1 MSTKK
6 LFPVV
11 CTLLLLISC
20 KPKIPQNDNIFQ
32 FRNYISY
39 TTSGVVS
46 TSKNIQ
52 IKFSK
57 NISLLRE
64 ERLINE
70 KIITIWPKIK
80 GELKMVNDRILEFV
94 PKEKLASNTEYAVGV
109 HLDKVFKDVPEKL
122 KEYNFQFKTI
132 KPSVSVQV
140 NAIHSYDKRFQY
152 IEGIV
157 RSADIVDLNDVRK
170 MISAK
175 QARKNRKI
183 VWNES
188 YTTGK
193 TFEFKIDSVQRFEET
208 TAVLVKYSGR
218 SIGAENKGEEEIEIM
233 GANTFKV
240 LNVEAVNKDEQYL
253 TINFSDPLKKQQNF
267 DGLVMLKGAK
277 KPKYVVDGNVLKV
290 YYESVLK
297 GEAEVTI
304 FEGIKNIHNYKLK
317 ESISRAVS
325 FEDIKPNVRLI
336 SNGNILPNSKDLK
349 FNFEAVNLKSVDI
362 RVIRIFEDNV
372 LQFLQENN
380 LNSNYEYAIKKVGR
394 RIAKEKITLIE
405 NEELATGN
413 WSAYSV
419 DLSKL
424 FKASPGAIYRVELS
438 FGKEDAIYTCTNSE
452 IPTEVDEATIYEKRA
467 KKQNE
472 EARELQYWDNV
483 IYSYKK
489 HNYNWRERD
498 NPCHDAYYGPEK
510 TVSQNLLASN
520 LGVIVKK
527 GLNGIYH
534 FAVTDIVGANGV
546 PDAII
551 SLYNYQQQKIG
562 QTKTNG
568 VGFAK
573 LTLDKNA
580 SFAIVSK
587 NSSKNYIKLEDG
599 HALSLSRFNVSGV
612 RSQKGIKGYIYGERG
627 VWRPG
632 DSLHLTFMLN
642 DSDNKLPQGHPVK
655 MEVRDPSNKVIYKK
669 VTAEHVN
676 QMYTFTVP
684 TTKENSTG
692 NYTAKITVGGAK
704 FYKKLKVETVK
715 PNRLKM
721 QVDFVETI
729 LSNTKNTKGKVAV
742 KWLHGAP
749 AKNVRVELLAKV
761 SKKYNAFNQYK
772 GYVFSDPAKE
782 YRTEEFTFFD
792 GNVDINGEMTISK
805 KLDIGKNAPGLLNIQ
820 FLTRAYEKGGDFSM
834 DAFTKTYAP
843 FNSFVGVRS
852 PKGNS
857 YGSFYTDEKQ
867 RFDLVTV
874 DKDGSPIQRNNIE
887 VDIYKI
893 EWRWWWNTSD
903 DNLSSY
909 ASNTFHQPYKTMY
922 VNTNAKGRGHF
933 TLEIPEE
940 ERGRFLI
947 RIKDTKSGHA
957 TGRIAYFYKNWW
969 TKQPSGDKEAAKML
983 IFSSDKE
990 RYKVGDV
997 VKITFPSGEKG
1008 RALISIE
1015 NGTEVLKTSWVK
1027 TRKGGTK
1034 IEIPVTAEMAPN
1046 VFVNISLL
1054 QPHKSVENDLP
1065 IRLYGTIPILVDD
1078 PDTKLNPIISMPAE
1092 LEPEKEFTL
1101 RVSEQN
1107 QKAMSYTLAIVEE
1120 GLLDLTRFKTPN
1132 AHHQFYAKEALG
1144 VKTWDIYDYVIGA
1157 YSGSIDQVFAI
1168 GGDGSNA
1175 KGKNRKAN
1183 RFKPVVRYLGPF
1195 TLKKGQTKKHTIKLP
1210 NYIGSVRAM
1219 VVASDYRKEA
1229 YGSTE
1234 KTVPV
1239 KKPLMVLA
1247 TLPRKLS
1254 PGEKVTLPVTI
1265 FAMDKKVKNVSISL
1279 KSSKGIT
1286 TTSGSTKTIRFDK
1299 VGEKMVY
1306 FQLDVS
1312 KAKGL
1317 NTLEVLAEGNGQK
1330 ASYKVE
1336 FDVVNPNVISTKIT
1350 DKTVISNQSTKITFK
1365 TFGVHNSNSAALEFS
1380 TIPQIDFTKR
1390 LSYLV
1395 RYPHGCVEQTT
1406 SSVFPQL
1413 FLSEI
1418 FDLSEKKKRE
1428 IQKNIEAGIKRLSHF
1443 QRFNGGMS
1451 YWPGEDY
1458 VDDWATTYSGHFMLE
1473 AEKKGFVLPFGFK
1486 NNWIAYQKKIARN
1499 WKPGHGYTGDLGQAY
1514 RLYTLALAGA
1524 SDLSAMN
1531 RLREFKN
1538 LSNAAKWRLAAAY
1551 ALVGQDQAS
1560 ERIMNAARL
1569 DFRTSETNRYTYG
1582 SDVRDR
1588 AMALETMILTKN
1600 REKDDLLKI
1609 VAKDLSSNIWMSTQT
1624 TAYSLLAIS
1633 KVIQNNGGKSIQASY
1648 TIDGKTI
1655 EVQSS
1660 KTFVQRTIPVSEGTY
1675 TVSIKNKKGNVL
1687 YVRLVNAGKLPLGE
1701 EVTTSRGFNVH
1712 IDYRDVKGNKLDIS
1726 TLKQGQDFYAN
1737 IEIEN
1742 LEYTVVKN
1750 VALSQIFPS
1759 GWEIVNTRFTD
1770 FGSSVVSKAR
1780 YTDIRDDRV
1789 NFYFTIGRGRRD
1801 SVRTFRVLLNASYL
1815 GKYYLPGTQV
1825 EAMYD
1830 NDYFV
1835 RTKGQWVEVIK

>member
-1 MSTKK
+1 MGTKN
-6 LFPVV
+6 LFP
-11 CTLLLLISC
+11 LLSVLLFFVGC
-20 KPKIPQNDNIFQ
+20 KPKIPQSDNVYQ

-52 IKFSK
+52 IKLSK
-57 NISLLRE
+57 STPLLKE
-64 ERLINE
+64 GVSVTE
-70 KIITIWPKIK
+70 KLLTIWPKVK
-80 GELKMVNDRILEFV
+80 GELKVINDRTLEFV
-94 PKEKLASNTEYAVGV
+94 PKERLASNTEYAVGV
-109 HLDKVFKDVPEKL
+109 HLDKIFEEVPEEF

-132 KPSVSVQV
+132 KPTISVHM
-140 NAIHSYDKRFQY
+140 NAIHSYNKTFQY
-152 IEGIV
+152 IEGII
-157 RSADIVDLNDVRK
+157 RSADVVDLDDVKK
-170 MISAK
+170 MISARQEGK
-175 QARKNRKI
+175 KRAV

-188 YTTGK
+188 YRTGK
-193 TFEFKIDSVQRFEET
+193 SFEFKIDSIQRFEET
-208 TAVLVKYSGR
+208 STVSVVYNGR
-218 SIGAENKGEEEIEIM
+218 PIGAENKGEEEIKII
-233 GANTFKV
+233 GANTFKIV
-240 LNVEAVNKDEQYL
+240 NVEVVNKDEQYL
-253 TINFSDPLKKQQNF
+253 LINFSDPLKKQQNF
-267 DGLVMLKGAK
+267 DGLVMLKGAQS
-277 KPKYVVDGNVLKV
+277 PKYIVNGNVLKV
-290 YYESVLK
+290 YYESVLN
-297 GEAEVTI
+297 GETEVTI
-304 FEGIKNIHNYKLK
+304 FEGIKNAHNYTLK
-317 ESISRAVS
+317 ESVSKTVS
-325 FEDIKPNVRLI
+325 FESIKPNVRLI
-336 SNGNILPNSKDLK
+336 GNGNILPNSKDLR
-349 FNFEAVNLKSVDI
+349 FNFEAVNLKAVDI
-362 RVIRIFEDNV
+362 RVIKIFEDNV

-405 NEELATGN
+405 DEELATGN
-413 WSAYSV
+413 WRAYSV

-424 FKASPGAIYRVELS
+424 FKAAPGAIYRVEIS
-438 FGKEDAIYTCTNSE
+438 YTKDDAVYPCKT
-452 IPTEVDEATIYEKRA
+452 TEALNKNDKAARYEAAA
-467 KKQNE
+467 KDLND
-472 EARELQYWDNV
+472 EARETLYWDNV
-483 IYSYKK
+483 IYNYKR
-489 HNYNWRERD
+489 HTYNWRERD
-498 NPCHDAYYGPEK
+498 NPCHEAYYGPQK

-527 GLNGIYH
+527 GLNGKYH
-534 FAVTDIVGANGV
+534 FAITDIVSTNGV
-546 PDAII
+546 PDATI

-562 QTKTNG
+562 QVKTNG
-568 VGFAK
+568 EGFAK
-573 LTLDKNA
+573 LALDKNA

-587 NSSKNYIKLEDG
+587 NRSKNYVKLGDG
-599 HALSLSRFNVSGV
+599 NALSLSRFNVSGT

-632 DSLHLTFMLN
+632 DSIHLTFMLN
-642 DSDNKLPQGHPVK
+642 DIDNKLPQGHPIK
-655 MEVRDPSNKVIYKK
+655 MEVRDPNNKIIYKQ
-669 VTAEHVN
+669 VTVEHVN
-676 QMYTFTVP
+676 QMYAFTVP
-684 TTKENSTG
+684 TTKENNTG
-692 NYTAKITVGGAK
+692 NYTAKVTVGGAK

-721 QVDFVETI
+721 QVEFTDAT
-729 LSNTKNTKGKVAV
+729 LSNAKKAQGKVAV

-761 SKKYNAFNQYK
+761 TKKNNGFSQYK
-772 GYVFSDPAKE
+772 GYVFTDPIKK

-792 GNVDINGEMTISK
+792 GNVDANGERTISK

-820 FLTRAYEKGGDFSM
+820 FLTRAYEKGGDFSL
-834 DAFTKTYAP
+834 DAFTKIYAP
-843 FNSFVGVRS
+843 FSSFVGMKS
-852 PKGNS
+852 PKGNN
-857 YGSFYTDEKQ
+857 YGSFFTDEKQ
-867 RFDLVTV
+867 RFDLMTV
-874 DKDGSPIQRNNIE
+874 DKEGIPIQRNNVE
-887 VDIYKI
+887 VNIYKI

-909 ASNTFHQPYKTMY
+909 ASNTFHQPYRTIH
-922 VNTNAKGRGHF
+922 VNTNTKGKGHF
-933 TLEIPEE
+933 TVEIPDD

-947 RIKDTKSGHA
+947 RIKDPKSGHA

-969 TKQPSGDKEAAKML
+969 TTQSSGDKEAAKML
-983 IFSSDKE
+983 MFSSDKE
-990 RYKVGDV
+990 RYKVGDIA
-997 VKITFPSGEKG
+997 KITFPSGQKG

-1015 NGTEVLKTSWVK
+1015 NGTEVLKKSWVK
-1027 TRKGGTK
+1027 TNKGETR
-1034 IEIPVTAEMAPN
+1034 IEIPVTSKMTPN

-1054 QPHKSVENDLP
+1054 QPHKTVENDLP

-1078 PDTKLNPIISMPAE
+1078 PDTKLQPIISMPSE
-1092 LEPEKEFTL
+1092 LEPEKRFTL
-1101 RVSEQN
+1101 SVSEKN

-1175 KGKNRKAN
+1175 KAKNRKAN

-1195 TLKKGQTKKHTIKLP
+1195 SIGKGETKKHTIKLP
-1210 NYIGSVRAM
+1210 NYIGAVRTM
-1219 VVASDYRKEA
+1219 VIASDYRKEA
-1229 YGSTE
+1229 YGSAE

-1254 PGEKVTLPVTI
+1254 PGEKVTLPITVFT
-1265 FAMDKKVKNVSISL
+1265 MDEKVKNVSVKI
-1279 KSSKGIT
+1279 KSSKGVT
-1286 TTSGSTKTIRFDK
+1286 PVGTSKKSLTFDK
-1299 VGEKMVY
+1299 VGEKMAY

-1312 KAKGL
+1312 KAKGV
-1317 NTLEVLAEGNGQK
+1317 NTIEVFAEGNGQK
-1330 ASYKVE
+1330 ASYNLE
-1336 FDVVNPNVISTKIT
+1336 FDVVNPNVISTKII
-1350 DKTVISNQSTKITFK
+1350 DKTITSNQSAKIAFK
-1365 TFGVHNSNSAALEFS
+1365 TFGVVNSNSAILEFS

-1418 FDLSEKKKRE
+1418 FDLSDKKKRE

-1451 YWPGEDY
+1451 YWPGEEY
-1458 VDDWATTYSGHFMLE
+1458 VDDWATSYSGHFMLE
-1473 AEKKGFVLPFGFK
+1473 AEKKGFVLPIGFK
-1486 NNWIAYQKKIARN
+1486 SSWISYQKKTARN
-1499 WKPGHGYTGDLGQAY
+1499 WRPGHRYTSDLEQAY

-1538 LSNAAKWRLAAAY
+1538 LSNEAKWRLAGAY
-1551 ALVGQDQAS
+1551 ALAGQNKAS
-1560 ERIMNAARL
+1560 ENIMNSARL
-1569 DFRTSETNRYTYG
+1569 DFSRSDTNKYTYG
-1582 SDVRDR
+1582 SDARNR
-1588 AMALETMILTKN
+1588 AMALETMILTNN
-1600 REKDDLLKI
+1600 REKNDLLKI
-1609 VAKDLSSNIWMSTQT
+1609 VAKDLSSNMWMSTQT

-1633 KVIQNNGGKSIQASY
+1633 KVVQNNEDKSMHVTYSIS
-1648 TIDGKTI
+1648 GKTM

-1660 KTFVQRTIPVSEGTY
+1660 KTFAQRTISISQGEY
-1675 TVSIKNKKGNVL
+1675 TIDVKNEKNNVV
-1687 YVRLVNAGKLPLGE
+1687 YVRLINSGKLPLGE
-1701 EVTTSRGFNVH
+1701 EVAISRGFNVH
-1712 IDYRDVKGNKLDIS
+1712 VDYRDLKGNKLDIT

-1737 IEIEN
+1737 ISVEN
-1742 LEYTVVKN
+1742 QEHTIVKN

-1770 FGSSVVSKAR
+1770 FSSSVVSKAR
-1780 YTDIRDDRV
+1780 YTDIRDDRI
-1789 NFYFTIGRGRRD
+1789 NFYFAIGRGKRD
-1801 SVRTFRVLLNASYL
+1801 GMKTFRVLLNASYL